1 MRPASFCVVMLAYAC
16 TCQDTTCK
24 VKEDYTMKK
33 IDQVMIRLSLVV
45 IGAIIVGVSIMMLIA
60 AWR

>member
-1 MRPASFCVVMLAYAC
+1 
-16 TCQDTTCK
+16 
-24 VKEDYTMKK
+24 MKK